1 MTTQAHN
8 GIGASVRRREDKRF
22 VTGSGNYTDD
32 IQVKGQVHAAFARS
46 LWARARIEDVPRDEV
61 LAMPGVL
68 ALLTGSEMAEDGLG
82 DLPCGWLVKSKDGS
96 DMQQPPHPP
105 LAHSVLNYV
114 GEAFAIVV
122 AGTAAQA
129 ANAARAL
136 ESSVKV
142 HELTAVTTQVSAVNS
157 APIHES
163 LTSNLS
169 YDWEIG
175 NKAATQAAFKDAPHI
190 CELELSNNR
199 LIPNAMEPRAAIAEY
214 SNASGDFV
222 IHSTSQNPHL
232 LRLILAAFVQLAPEH
247 KIRVIAPD
255 VGGGFGSKIFVYSE
269 EVAVAWAAKRLRRPV
284 RWTATRS
291 EAFLSDAHGRDH
303 ITKARLALSEE
314 GDFLGLHVQT
324 KANLGAYLSTF
335 ASSVPTF
342 LYGTLMAGQYRTPAI
357 YVEVQGTFTN
367 TCPVDAY
374 RGAGRP
380 EATFVVERLV
390 ETAARQLNM
399 DPVEIRR
406 RNFIAPDQF
415 PYETPVALVYD
426 TGNYE
431 ASLARALKLA
441 DYEGFEQRRRSAE
454 KKGKRRGIGLSCYIE
469 ACGLAPSQLAM
480 NLGAGVG
487 LWESAEIRVNPTGSV
502 LVFTGSHSHGQGH
515 ETTFAQVVSEQLG
528 VPFDQV
534 EVVHGDTGRVDFGLG
549 TYGSRSIAV
558 GGSALIRAS
567 EKIIAKGKRIAAHLL
582 EAESEEIDFQDGVFS
597 VQASNRSITFAEVAF
612 AAYVPNNVP
621 TDEVEPGLAEKA
633 FYDPQN
639 FTYPAG
645 THICEVEVDTETGKT
660 DIVSFVA
667 VDDFGTVIN
676 PMIVEGQ
683 VHGGLTQGIGQA
695 LLEHG
700 IYDENGQ
707 LITGSYM
714 DYCMPRADD
723 VPNYLVDTTITPCSH
738 NPLGV
743 KGCGEAGAIGAP
755 AAVINAVTH
764 AAKLKDISMPATS
777 EKVWRAMQHTR
788 ART

>member
-214 SNASGDFV
+214 SSASGDFV